1 MARAQ
6 LESGSLRFSR
16 RDTGRLAL
24 ALLLSL
30 LAHLGAW
37 GIYETGKKYDW
48 WSRLPLLAWQPKP
61 AKIIPPLPPA
71 QTEMQPTVF
80 IDVSQADTDAPKQT
94 KYYSNKN
101 SRAANPDEA
110 SANQP
115 KLKGS
120 QKDIPKTEDARKLS
134 RLQPSAPPAPPVPE
148 KTEKTAAAASPE
160 NAGDLHLAKPAK
172 ENQPNPSP
180 QPQRPRTVRQ
190 ALAQHSQ
197 TLPGQQLQQDGG
209 VKRHALQSS
218 LDARA
223 TPFGEYDRAIVEA
236 VTQRWYDLL
245 DSGRFAQ
252 DRTGKVT
259 VRFKLKAD
267 GTVQDL
273 AALENSVGEMLG
285 YVCQDA
291 IQEAAPFGKWP
302 ADMTRMV
309 GANFREITFTFYYY

>member
-6 LESGSLRFSR
+6 LESSSLRFSHSE
-16 RDTGRLAL
+16 TERLVAV
-24 ALLLSL
+24 LLLSL
-30 LAHLGAW
+30 ALHLGAW
-37 GIYETGKKYDW
+37 GAYEADRKFGWTN
-48 WSRLPLLAWQPKP
+48 RLPLLARLIPVAKKNPQP
-61 AKIIPPLPPA
+61 PPPPVM
-71 QTEMQPTVF
+71 EPTVF

-101 SRAANPDEA
+101 SRAANPNVSD
-110 SANQP
+110 ANQP
-115 KLKGS
+115 KLTGS
-120 QKDIPKTEDARKLS
+120 QKDIPKTEDAKKFS
-134 RLQPSAPPAPPVPE
+134 KLQPSAPPQPQPE
-148 KTEKTAAAASPE
+148 KSEKNSPATSPE

-172 ENQPNPSP
+172 ENQLNPSP
-180 QPQRPRTVRQ
+180 KPERPRTVQ
-190 ALAQHSQ
+190 KALAQRSPQ
-197 TLPGQQLQQDGG
+197 LPGVQMQQDGG
-209 VKRHALQSS
+209 VKRHAVQSS

-245 DSGRFAQ
+245 DSRRFAQ

-259 VRFKLKAD
+259 LRFKLKAD
-267 GTVQDL
+267 GGIQDL
-273 AALENSVGEMLG
+273 ETLENTVGQMLG

-291 IQEAAPFGKWP
+291 VQEAAPFGKWP